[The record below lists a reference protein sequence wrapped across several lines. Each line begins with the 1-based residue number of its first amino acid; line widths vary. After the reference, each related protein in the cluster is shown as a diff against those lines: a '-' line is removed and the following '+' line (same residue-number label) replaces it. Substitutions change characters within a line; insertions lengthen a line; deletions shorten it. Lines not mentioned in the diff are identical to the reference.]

1 MKKILFIAS
10 FDNHIL
16 VFHIPYLKFFME
28 KGFTVDVASRGN
40 ENIDYCDHKYDVLF
54 DRSPYSVGNYRA
66 YKHLKKLIDS
76 NCYDLIHCH
85 TPMASVLTRI
95 ASIDARKRGTKV
107 LYTAHG
113 FNFYEG
119 APKINWIFYYPVEWV
134 LSFFT
139 DGLITI
145 NGEDYCRAKRLLFA
159 KKKYLIPGIGIR
171 EARFRIVDEED
182 KLKIRKSLDIKVSD
196 FVLLYIAEFIPR
208 KNHRF
213 IIESISMLKERC
225 PDICVLFAGRGR
237 LMEEMKGIVKKYQLN
252 NNVKFLGWVSNIGDY
267 IAISD
272 VGISSS
278 YSEGLGLG
286 LAEEMNCGVPV
297 IATKERGHKELI
309 DHGINGYMYDIDNQD
324 QFVGFVNELYTDVE
338 KRIMFGRNAKEKVKK
353 FHISKS
359 LKCMQ
364 EIYDEWL

>member
-10 FDNHIL
+10 MDNHIL
-16 VFHIPYLKFFME
+16 AFHLPYLKYFKE
-28 KGFTVDVASRGN
+28 KGFTVNVASRGN
-40 ENIDYCDHKYDVLF
+40 ADISYCDHKYDVLF
-54 DRSPYSVGNYRA
+54 ERTPYSIGNYKA
-66 YKHLKKLIDS
+66 YMNLKNIIDS
-76 NCYDLIHCH
+76 NYYDLIHCH
-85 TPMASVLTRI
+85 TSMASVLTRI
-95 ASIDARKRGTKV
+95 ASIEARKRGTKV
-107 LYTAHG
+107 LYTVHG
-113 FNFYEG
+113 FNFYKG
-119 APKINWIFYYPVEWV
+119 APKINWFFYYPVEWV

-145 NGEDYCRAKRLLFA
+145 NREDYLLAKKRYFPT
-159 KKKYLIPGIGIR
+159 KKYLIPGIGIC
-171 EARFRIVDEED
+171 EDRFRIIDSAE
-182 KLKIRKSLDIKVSD
+182 KRKIRETLGVMEKD

-213 IIESISMLKERC
+213 IIESISILKEKC
-225 PDICVLFAGRGR
+225 ADVCVLFAGRGR
-237 LMEEMKGIVKKYQLN
+237 LMEEMKGIVNKYRLN
-252 NNVKFLGWVSNIGDY
+252 DNVKFLGWVSNIGDY

-286 LAEEMNCGVPV
+286 LAEEMNYGVPV

-309 DHGINGYMYDIDNQD
+309 DHGINGYMYDIDNQN
-324 QFVGFVNELYTDVE
+324 QFVGFVNELYNDVE